1 VRVGLVI
8 YGSLD
13 VLSGGNLYDRML
25 VSSLKHSGHDVELV
39 SIRNRSYALDLIRN
53 FSPGLERQLTN
64 GSFDVLVQDE
74 LIHPSLFR
82 LNRALRGRFPIASI
96 VHHLRSSEARP
107 DWQNRLYRGI
117 EKRYLLSIDA
127 FVFNS
132 ETTRQTVES
141 LLEKK
146 TVSVVAT
153 PGGDRLGGRLTPLEV
168 RARATEDGELRILFV
183 GNLIGRKGLHHLL
196 KALHSLGNRA
206 YRLDVVGPEDAD
218 RAYAA
223 GIRSQVRDLGLEGR
237 VHFHG
242 GLGGAALEERFR
254 AAQVLAVPSSYEG
267 FGIVYLEAMG
277 FGLPVIA
284 SSAGATDEIVR
295 HESTGFLVPPGDE
308 WILARRIE
316 ALLED
321 RALLS
326 MMSLA
331 ALEAFDDHP
340 GWEESMN
347 KVERFLLELTKRPS
361 RTNMASVAAPKG

>member
-1 VRVGLVI
+1 VRVGLIVF
-8 YGSLD
+8 GSLD

-25 VSSLKHSGHDVELV
+25 VSSLKDSGHDVELV
-39 SIRNRSYALDLIRN
+39 SIPHRSYALDLVRN
-53 FSPGLERQLTN
+53 FSRALERQLMN
-64 GSFDVLVQDE
+64 GSFEVLVQDE
-74 LIHPSLFR
+74 LIHPSVFR
-82 LNRALRGRFPIASI
+82 LNRALRERFPIASI

-107 DWQNRLYRGI
+107 EWQNRLYRGI
-117 EKRYLLSIDA
+117 EKRYLLSVEA

-141 LLEKK
+141 LLGKK
-146 TVSVVAT
+146 TISVVAT
-153 PGGDRLGGRLTPLEV
+153 PGGNRLSGRPTPVEV
-168 RARATEDGELRILFV
+168 RARAAEDGELRILFV
-183 GNLIGRKGLHHLL
+183 GNLIERKGLHHLL
-196 KALHSLGNRA
+196 KALHSLGGRA

-223 GIRSQVRDLGLEGR
+223 RIRGQVRELGLEGR

-242 GLGGAALEERFR
+242 GLAGAALEERFR

-295 HESTGFLVPPGDE
+295 HESTGYLVPPGDE
-308 WILARRIE
+308 WVLARRLE

-321 RALLS
+321 RTLLS

-331 ALEAFDDHP
+331 ALEAFGDHP
-340 GWEESMN
+340 GWEESMK
-347 KVERFLLELTKRPS
+347 KVERFLVELTKRPS
-361 RTNMASVAAPKG
+361 RRNMASVAAPKG